1 MVVSRIINNGIVYYC
16 LDAEIKFGDIIRK
29 EIVNPYIS
37 NNLMV
42 SHISS
47 IFEDIKTNLG
57 KYSKFVLDGENLE
70 KINDNFFGSE
80 LQKFDE
86 TNAKILYRD
95 IQTIDGLTLC
105 NIGSDDKI
113 SVLDLK
119 TVFEN
124 AFFKKLKGY
133 TEEISELP
141 HFFPF
146 SSLVKINKY
155 INIKKFIENDRE
167 FVLYSI
173 YRLARK
179 MQEHQDKEGK
189 KWEELFKSEDKPI
202 LVCQSFNGSFIASVL
217 STLLGLDMFMID
229 GVGPINKLYRNIG
242 ATIEAKKKYIVVSDV
257 VCLGTEVKI
266 TKNIIEYLGGIYLGN
281 VSIVRMK
288 PIEEKKYD
296 DVECV
301 FEINK
306 DNNNVFAYTIT
317 TDLTNE
323 NR

>member
-16 LDAEIKFGDIIRK
+16 LNAEIKFGDIIIRK
-29 EIVNPYIS
+29 EIVDPDIS
-37 NNLMV
+37 NNLMA

-47 IFEDIKTNLG
+47 IFEDIKKNLG

-70 KINDNFFGSE
+70 KINDNFFGSV
-80 LQKFDE
+80 LQKFDKK
-86 TNAKILYRD
+86 NAKILYRD
-95 IQTIDGLTLC
+95 IQTIDGLTLS
-105 NIGSDDKI
+105 NIGSDD

-141 HFFPF
+141 HSFPF
-146 SSLVKINKY
+146 SSLVKISRY
-155 INIKKFIENDRE
+155 INIKKFIEKDRA

-306 DNNNVFAYTIT
+306 DNNKVFGYTIT

>member
-1 MVVSRIINNGIVYYC
+1 MIVSRIINNGIVYYC
-16 LDAEIKFGDIIRK
+16 LNAEIKFGDIIIRK

-37 NNLMV
+37 NNLMD

-47 IFEDIKTNLG
+47 IFEDIKTKLG
-57 KYSKFVLDGENLE
+57 EYSKFVLDGENLE
-70 KINDNFFGSE
+70 KINDNFFGSV

-95 IQTIDGLTLC
+95 IQTIDGLTLS
-105 NIGSDDKI
+105 NIGSDD

-124 AFFKKLKGY
+124 AFLEKLKDY
-133 TEEISELP
+133 TEEISEHP
-141 HFFPF
+141 HSFPF

-155 INIKKFIENDRE
+155 INIKKFIEKDRE

-288 PIEEKKYD
+288 PIKEKKYD

-306 DNNNVFAYTIT
+306 DNNKYFNYTIT